1 MTVILECTKNRKKN
15 KSTVFVELITY
26 IEKAVESGT
35 LLFRLAD
42 LYFLYVNR
50 LGDLDIIKTV
60 NKIRLKGD
68 LPLFISSQLQ
78 ELPPL
83 MTMQRMF
90 LSLTL
95 KWNCREP

>member
-1 MTVILECTKNRKKN
+1 M
-15 KSTVFVELITY
+15 Y

-42 LYFLYVNR
+42 LYSLYVNR
-50 LGDLDIIKTV
+50 LGDLDIMKTI
-60 NKIRLKGD
+60 NKTRLKCD

-83 MTMQRMF
+83 MN
-90 LSLTL
+90 
-95 KWNCREP
+95 KC